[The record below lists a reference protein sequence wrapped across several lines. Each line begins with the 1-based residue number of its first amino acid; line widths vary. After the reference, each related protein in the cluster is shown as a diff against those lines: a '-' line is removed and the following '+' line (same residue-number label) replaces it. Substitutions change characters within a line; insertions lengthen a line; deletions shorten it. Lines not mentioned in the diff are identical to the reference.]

1 MGVYVDDL
9 VITGGSS
16 SDINKFKSQMK
27 GTFQMSNLSLLHY
40 YLGLEVHQ
48 SADGITLGQSAML
61 LCSED
66 SAERRAGRL
75 QIPAA
80 FPWNLV

>member
-1 MGVYVDDL
+1 
-9 VITGGSS
+9 
-16 SDINKFKSQMK
+16 
-27 GTFQMSNLSLLHY
+27 MSNLSLLHY